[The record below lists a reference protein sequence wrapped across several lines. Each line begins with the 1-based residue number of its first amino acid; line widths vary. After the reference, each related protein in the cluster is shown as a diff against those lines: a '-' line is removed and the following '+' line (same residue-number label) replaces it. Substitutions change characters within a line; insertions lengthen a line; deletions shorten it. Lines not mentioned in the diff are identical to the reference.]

1 MRLTFGTDKFLL
13 SPVYPA
19 QSELFP
25 RPRFLPMTS
34 TVLGQEAAMNKPSQE
49 KTRAGQATSHGEE
62 ERDNDAHRPNGSTGT
77 GHDSTAQKAAR
88 GQARKKS

>member
-1 MRLTFGTDKFLL
+1 MTYFP
-13 SPVYPA
+13 PVSSA
-19 QSELFP
+19 QSEP
-25 RPRFLPMTS
+25 RPSLRFLPKTS
-34 TVLGQEAAMNKPSQE
+34 TTLGLEAAMNKPSQE
-49 KTRAGQATSHGEE
+49 KMRGGQATSHGEE